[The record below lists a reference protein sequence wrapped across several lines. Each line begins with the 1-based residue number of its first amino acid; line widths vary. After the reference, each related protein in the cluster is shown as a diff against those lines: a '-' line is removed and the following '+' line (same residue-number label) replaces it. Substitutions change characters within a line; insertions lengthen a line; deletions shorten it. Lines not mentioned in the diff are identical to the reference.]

1 MLIITCFIQFFA
13 DSNTHFYIMA
23 LKKMFLWMVAAAII
37 LVLSW
42 AIHPYKA
49 TAQTINTLGENTL
62 NGALTGT
69 LLGGASMALTND
81 TDFYPLQIGLGLGTL
96 YGLGVGAYDLLQTGG
111 NPIVISGIFNNGRNS
126 TIIVLLDTFYGAAAG
141 AVVATSVMLVAN
153 EPLVQGLQYGA
164 GAGAIA
170 GFGFGLF
177 DTFVLADRLTTL
189 TFMQP
194 GTYKIPIQSEGNWQL
209 EQQSVIDFVRLS
221 ISF

>member
-126 TIIVLLDTFYGAAAG
+126 TIIVLLDTFY
-141 AVVATSVMLVAN
+141 VQIWMR
-153 EPLVQGLQYGA
+153 LVQS
-164 GAGAIA
+164 IA
-170 GFGFGLF
+170 RVA
-177 DTFVLADRLTTL
+177 FVD
-189 TFMQP
+189 
-194 GTYKIPIQSEGNWQL
+194 
-209 EQQSVIDFVRLS
+209 
-221 ISF
+221 